1 MSQLVNIKL
10 FNNLIDQFLDFLETD
25 FKEFKS
31 DIILAKNTIS
41 ILRTSNPRIFI
52 NMFMSS
58 IEPYKKYIIE
68 CDEDFFLKFED
79 NLDIEEDNIIP
90 GCKIRE
96 IWKSADTTELQKAK
110 IWNYLN
116 KLIKIGEK
124 V

>member
-1 MSQLVNIKL
+1 MSQLINIKL
-10 FNNLIDQFLDFLETD
+10 FNNLIDQFLDFLESE
-25 FKEFKS
+25 FKDFKS

-58 IEPYKKYIIE
+58 IERYKKYIID
-68 CDEDFFLKFED
+68 CDEDFFLKFEE
-79 NLDIEEDNIIP
+79 NLDIDQENILI

-96 IWKSADTTELQKAK
+96 IWKSSDTTDLQKAK
-110 IWNYLN
+110 IWNFLN

>member
-10 FNNLIDQFLDFLETD
+10 FNNLIDQFLEFLETD

-31 DIILAKNTIS
+31 DIVLAKNTIS

-52 NMFMSS
+52 NMFMNS
-58 IEPYKKYIIE
+58 IEKYKKYIIE
-68 CDEDFFLKFED
+68 CDEDFFLKFEE
-79 NLDIEEDNIIP
+79 NLDIEEDNIIL

-96 IWKSADTTELQKAK
+96 IWKSSETSDLQKAK